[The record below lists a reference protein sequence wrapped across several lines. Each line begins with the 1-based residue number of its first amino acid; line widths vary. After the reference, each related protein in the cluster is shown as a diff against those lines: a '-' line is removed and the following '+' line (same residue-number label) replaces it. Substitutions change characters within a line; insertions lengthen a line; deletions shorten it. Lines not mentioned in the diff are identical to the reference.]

1 MLRKGELSYSRDE
14 YLNGYPIYVVILK
27 QYNIQSTVIG
37 LRHLHLY
44 IYSFTGMYVTI
55 IKKIETMNLKV
66 SRRHV
71 EGERKCNCIL
81 IKYKQYEENIGSR
94 KKLR

>member
-1 MLRKGELSYSRDE
+1 
-14 YLNGYPIYVVILK
+14 
-27 QYNIQSTVIG
+27 
-37 LRHLHLY
+37 
-44 IYSFTGMYVTI
+44 
-55 IKKIETMNLKV
+55 MNLKV

-71 EGERKCNCIL
+71 EGERKCNYIL